1 MDFATWSPSYT
12 NIAILLAVMFFV
24 QVVVLLYRTGR
35 LEKRLTK
42 QSDDLRKLR
51 NQLEDRIKRGV
62 DDFNQPVVHIRK
74 ELSDVRIAISK
85 MSQNPIEYL
94 TGNDQGLERQ
104 PEPRKSH
111 NTV

>member
-12 NIAILLAVMFFV
+12 SIAIFVAVMFFA
-24 QVVVLLYRTGR
+24 QIVVLLYRTER
-35 LEKRLTK
+35 LEKRLSK
-42 QSDDLRKLR
+42 QSDDLQKLH
-51 NQLEDRIKRGV
+51 NQLEDRINRGV

-74 ELSDVRIAISK
+74 ELSEVRSAISK

-94 TGNDQGLERQ
+94 TGDDQGLERQ
-104 PEPRKSH
+104 PETRKSH